1 MLNDFDKQFQKLYRL
16 PKVLELIPVSKST
29 WWQGVKEGRFPKPIK
44 LTPRTSCWL
53 ADEIHDLIDEAKGA
67 RS

>member
-1 MLNDFDKQFQKLYRL
+1 MKDIGSKKLYRL
-16 PKVLELIPVSKST
+16 PQVLDLIPVSKST
-29 WWQGVKEGRFPKPIK
+29 WWQGVKDGIFPQPIK

-53 ADEIHDLIDEAKGA
+53 ADEIHGLIDKATGA